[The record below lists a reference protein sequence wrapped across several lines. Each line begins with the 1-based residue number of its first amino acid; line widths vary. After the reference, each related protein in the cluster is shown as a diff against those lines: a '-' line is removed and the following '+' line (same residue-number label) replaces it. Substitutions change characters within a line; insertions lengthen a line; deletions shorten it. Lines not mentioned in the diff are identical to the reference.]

1 MPNERVA
8 RSRAGR
14 RLVRDGYS
22 HSSANTLL
30 NKLPLTIS
38 WRLRIRWLLKAWRQP
53 CKRRRRIPKESRK
66 LMISVHFW
74 PDARPEDAARL
85 KLIAEHAVSRLHR
98 YDSLA
103 VHNH

>member
-1 MPNERVA
+1 MSH
-8 RSRAGR
+8 SRAER
-14 RLVRDGYS
+14 RSVRDGYS
-22 HSSANTLL
+22 NSSASIRL

-53 CKRRRRIPKESRK
+53 CKRRRRIPEESRK
-66 LMISVHFW
+66 LMIPVHFW